1 MKAQC
6 RQLLVTL
13 RLDPAPMQLISGF
26 IDTYLSLSESEERV
40 FQEEIGKIEPEEK
53 EDVM

>member
-1 MKAQC
+1 
-6 RQLLVTL
+6 
-13 RLDPAPMQLISGF
+13 MQLISGF